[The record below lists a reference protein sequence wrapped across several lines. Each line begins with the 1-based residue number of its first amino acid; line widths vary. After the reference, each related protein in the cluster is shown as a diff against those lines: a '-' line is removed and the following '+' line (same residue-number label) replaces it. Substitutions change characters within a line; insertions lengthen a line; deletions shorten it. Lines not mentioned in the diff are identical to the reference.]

1 MAIKFTGSICLSD
14 IPKEQIKKV
23 VCKDGKTRLFLNFS
37 IHENKEV
44 KRDAEG
50 HGLADHFVSCAPKK
64 EERVEGV
71 QYIIGNVRT
80 WVDMR
85 NSTPTQQEIN
95 EAESLNGDSD
105 NLPWE
110 TLFQ

>member
-1 MAIKFTGSICLSD
+1 MAMKFTGSICLSD

-44 KRDAEG
+44 KKDAEG
-50 HGLADHFVSCAPKK
+50 HVLSDHFISCAPRK
-64 EERVEGV
+64 EERIEGT

-80 WVDMR
+80 WVDVR
-85 NSTPTQQEIN
+85 SSTPTAQEIN
-95 EAESLNGDSD
+95 NAAQVTDD
-105 NLPWE
+105 DRLPWDE
-110 TLFQ
+110 EWI

>member
-23 VCKDGKTRLFLNFS
+23 ACKDGSVKCFLNFS

-44 KRDAEG
+44 KKDAEG
-50 HGLADHFVSCAPKK
+50 RILSDHFISCAPRK
-64 EERVEGV
+64 EERIEGV

-85 NSTPTQQEIN
+85 NTTPTAQEIN
-95 EAESLNGDSD
+95 VAPKIEDDA
-105 NLPWE
+105 LPWDNDL
-110 TLFQ
+110 LF